1 MRTNPPRLVLGLL
14 SAERSVRRWVDARSG
29 DSGIGAAG
37 AGVLF
42 HLAAH
47 DGALVGEVTAA
58 LNGSAAGTSG
68 LVNRLVAAGLVR
80 KTPDPAD
87 ARAVRLSLTTRGREV
102 EQSARS
108 VLAELNEALADGF
121 TAEELATV
129 GRWLART
136 TQTLATR

>member
-1 MRTNPPRLVLGLL
+1 M
-14 SAERSVRRWVDARSG
+14 SAERAVRRWVDGRSG

-58 LNGSAAGTSG
+58 LNASAAGTSG
-68 LVNRLVAAGLVR
+68 LVNRLAAAGLLR

-87 ARAVRLSLTTRGREV
+87 ARAVRLSLTPRGREV
-102 EQSARS
+102 EAAARS
-108 VLAELNEALADGF
+108 ILAELNELLVDGF
-121 TAEELATV
+121 TPEELATV
-129 GRWLART
+129 ARWLART
-136 TQTLATR
+136 TELSRLAAR